1 MVFFMS
7 RRFAAAALTTVALFA
22 AQTAEARTL
31 PTVQSSPASQ
41 PKSCTT
47 PGRLMAFLRDRN
59 PRLQPKFA
67 SIAVD
72 YMRHGRELGVRWDY
86 AFFQMVLETN
96 ALKFTGDVS
105 PDQNNFAG
113 LGATGGGVRGE
124 YFRTVSDG
132 ARAHLEHLM
141 IYAGIRVENPVADR
155 TRKVQSWGIL
165 DRWRKRLRRAVT
177 YSDVGTKWAP
187 NDRGYPAE
195 IGSIAQAFYT
205 RHCNRRDPAPE
216 LLAAATGTRT
226 RTNEYRPAAALGAG
240 NVPAALNPS
249 GQPPVTAG
257 YTTINRPPVSNAAV
271 TIPNTRATG
280 NPPPPSSNNRPS
292 GNQVATAAGK
302 FAVPAIEP
310 PNAQPKCRVWTA
322 SYGGSKATIIR
333 SIKDGQTN
341 YTVLDV
347 NPGREK
353 AETEAYIAAY
363 AKGGSRIGDYP
374 TPNEALHKAF
384 KLCPKT

>member
-1 MVFFMS
+1 
-7 RRFAAAALTTVALFA
+7 
-22 AQTAEARTL
+22 
-31 PTVQSSPASQ
+31 
-41 PKSCTT
+41 
-47 PGRLMAFLRDRN
+47 MAFLRDRN

-124 YFRTVSDG
+124 YFQTVSDG

-165 DRWRKRLRRAVT
+165 DRWRNRLRRTVT

-187 NDRGYPAE
+187 NDRGYSSDIAA
-195 IGSIAQAFYT
+195 IAQAFYA
-205 RHCNRRDPAPE
+205 RHCNRPDPAPE
-216 LLAAATGTRT
+216 LLAAATGTRH
-226 RTNEYRPAAALGAG
+226 RTNEYRPTAALGAG

-249 GQPPVTAG
+249 SQPPVTAG
-257 YTTINRPPVSNAAV
+257 YTMINRPPVANAAV
-271 TIPNTRATG
+271 TVPETQVTG
-280 NPPPPSSNNRPS
+280 NPPPPARNTRQS
-292 GNQVATAAGK
+292 GSQVATAAGK

-310 PNAQPKCRVWTA
+310 PKSEPQCRVWTA

-333 SIKDGQTN
+333 SIKDGLTN

-363 AKGGSRIGDYP
+363 AQGGSRIGDFS
-374 TPNEALHKAF
+374 TQNEALLKAF

>member
-1 MVFFMS
+1 MVFLMS
-7 RRFAAAALTTVALFA
+7 RRIAAATLTGFAVLA
-22 AQTAEARTL
+22 AQPAEARRL
-31 PTVQSSPASQ
+31 PTVQASPVSQ
-41 PKSCTT
+41 PKTCTT

-59 PRLQPKFA
+59 AHLKPKFA

-86 AFFQMVLETN
+86 AFFQMILETN

-124 YFRTVSDG
+124 YFETVSDG

-141 IYAGIRVENPVADR
+141 IYAGIRVDNPVADR

-165 DRWRKRLRRAVT
+165 DSWRKRLRRTVT
-177 YSDVGTKWAP
+177 FSDVGVKWAP
-187 NDRGYPAE
+187 GDRDYASD
-195 IGSIAQAFYT
+195 IASIAEAFYDGY
-205 RHCNRRDPAPE
+205 CNRRDPAPE
-216 LLAAATGTRT
+216 LLAAATGASPRT
-226 RTNEYRPAAALGAG
+226 KAYQPETALGAR
-240 NVPAALNPS
+240 NVPATLEPT
-249 GQPPVTAG
+249 GQPPVIAG
-257 YTTINRPPVSNAAV
+257 YTTINRPPMTSAAV
-271 TIPNTRATG
+271 TIPNTPAS
-280 NPPPPSSNNRPS
+280 NLPPPARNDRASSGQTAS
-292 GNQVATAAGK
+292 AAGK
-302 FAVPAIEP
+302 FAVPAVEP
-310 PNAQPKCRVWTA
+310 PAAEPKCRVWTA

-333 SIKDGQTN
+333 SIKDGLTN

-363 AKGGSRIGDYP
+363 AKGGSRIGNYP
-374 TPNEALHKAF
+374 TTNEALHKAF
-384 KLCPKT
+384 KLCPKA